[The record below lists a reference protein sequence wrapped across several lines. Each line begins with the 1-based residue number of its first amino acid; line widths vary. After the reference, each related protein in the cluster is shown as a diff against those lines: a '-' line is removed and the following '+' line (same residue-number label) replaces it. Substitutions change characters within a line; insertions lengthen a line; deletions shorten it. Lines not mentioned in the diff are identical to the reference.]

1 MAEDVKIKISAEDNT
16 KKGIDSAEKNLTG
29 LEKAGDSFAKKFLT
43 GAVVAGAG
51 LALLDFGKN
60 AIMAAGELEQT
71 EAAFGV
77 LLGSA
82 EAAKDM
88 LKDLK
93 DFGAKTTFDLPG
105 LNKNAQLLLGYGV
118 AAEDVMPSIK
128 MLGDISMGNTEKMNG
143 LSLAFAQ
150 ISATGKM
157 TGQDLNQ
164 MINAGFNPL
173 QEISAMTGKSVGEL
187 KANMDQIPI
196 TSDMVTAA
204 LEKATAEGGRFHGMM
219 DQMSQTFSGRLDTF
233 MDSLGQLTTNVGT
246 LLLPMANQVL
256 QLFSGIVS
264 GISDFVSSL
273 SSGEQKMTQF
283 SVVWTAIWSGV
294 SETWTKIV
302 TALWPRVEKFA
313 NDINSK
319 FGELATWIQ
328 EHWFEIQLAFE
339 TAWNVIQL
347 GLEVFL
353 AAFIA
358 IWDNAWLV
366 LSNSLMLFINIFTGN
381 WSGAWENIKQIFF
394 GAWNAMNTFVS
405 GLLISMGD
413 FIYKQ
418 LEMTFGDIDKVLDD
432 GKAAWDEFWNGLQG
446 TVNSIV
452 TAITATISNLVNA
465 IENVV
470 QGIRNAI
477 GEANKL
483 GMSAINAVGGG
494 MLNNAVSGKR
504 AQGGPVSGG
513 STYLVGEEGPEL
525 FTPTRS
531 GSIIPNNKMG
541 GGGGIIVNINGL
553 ISSSQVA
560 EQYADQIIR
569 KLQFS
574 SAVV

>member
-1 MAEDVKIKISAEDNT
+1 
-16 KKGIDSAEKNLTG
+16 
-29 LEKAGDSFAKKFLT
+29 LEPK
-43 GAVVAGAG
+43 
-51 LALLDFGKN
+51 LLLIYQGY
-60 AIMAAGELEQT
+60 
-71 EAAFGV
+71 
-77 LLGSA
+77 
-82 EAAKDM
+82 
-88 LKDLK
+88 
-93 DFGAKTTFDLPG
+93 
-105 LNKNAQLLLGYGV
+105 NKNAQLLLGYGV

-283 SVVWTAIWSGV
+283 SLAWAAIWGGV

-302 TALWPRVEKFA
+302 TALWPRIEKFA

-347 GLEVFL
+347 GLDIFL

-358 IWDNAWLV
+358 VWDNAWLV

-394 GAWNAMNTFVS
+394 GVWNAMNTFVS

-477 GEANKL
+477 SEANKL